1 MYIKGIHK
9 QKNFKSINFF
19 YIKTTLLIN
28 YILTNL
34 CINKRN
40 ISYFII
46 EQPNN
51 ILDEKLY
58 INIFINIYYLILK
71 IV

>member
-1 MYIKGIHK
+1 MHK
-9 QKNFKSINFF
+9 QKNFKKINFF

-34 CINKRN
+34 CINKKN

-51 ILDEKLY
+51 ILDEKY
-58 INIFINIYYLILK
+58 IYKYIYKNCLIK
-71 IV
+71 